1 MHPAFWHGIA
11 LNEVVIVKRLFSL
24 ILAAGMLTPAMA
36 QDIKI
41 GFVNLDRILRESG
54 PAVKATKKLEKEFAT
69 RETDLKKL
77 TEQVRN
83 RQAELDKGGLTMA
96 ETDRRNK
103 ERELVKLQQDLA
115 RIQREF
121 REDLNGRRNEELSG
135 IQERVYN
142 TIQQIANAE
151 KFDAVMQEAVYISPK
166 LDITDKVLKALAE
179 K

>member
-1 MHPAFWHGIA
+1 MKP
-11 LNEVVIVKRLFSL
+11 LFSL
-24 ILAAGMLTPAMA
+24 ILAAGLMAPALA

-54 PAVKATKKLEKEFAT
+54 PAVKATKKLEKEFAI

-77 TEQVRN
+77 TDQVRG
-83 RQAELDKGGLTMA
+83 RQTDLDKGGLTMP

-142 TIQQIANAE
+142 TIQQIAAAE
-151 KFDAVMQEAVYISPK
+151 KFDAILQEAVYINPK
-166 LDITDKVLKALAE
+166 LDITDKVIKALAE

>member
-1 MHPAFWHGIA
+1 MKRLLNIIIALGLLSPAFA
-11 LNEVVIVKRLFSL
+11 QEV
-24 ILAAGMLTPAMA
+24 
-36 QDIKI
+36 KI

-54 PAVKATKKLEKEFAT
+54 PAVKATKKLEKEFAN
-69 RETDLKKL
+69 REGDLKKL
-77 TEQVRN
+77 TETVRT
-83 RQAELDKGGLTMA
+83 RQSELDKGGLTMP

-142 TIQQIANAE
+142 TIQQIAAAE
-151 KFDAVMQEAVYISPK
+151 KYDAILQEAVYINPK
-166 LDITDKVLKALAE
+166 LDITDKVIKALVE

>member
-1 MHPAFWHGIA
+1 MKRILSTVIA
-11 LNEVVIVKRLFSL
+11 LALMAPVFAQEV
-24 ILAAGMLTPAMA
+24 
-36 QDIKI
+36 KI

-54 PAVKATKKLEKEFAT
+54 PAVKATKKLEKEFAA
-69 RETDLKKL
+69 READLKKL
-77 TEQVRN
+77 TETVRG
-83 RQAELDKGGLTMA
+83 RQTELDKGGLTMP

-135 IQERVYN
+135 IQERVYA
-142 TIQQIANAE
+142 TIQQIAAGE
-151 KFDAVMQEAVYISPK
+151 KYDAILQEAVYINPK
-166 LDITDKVLKALAE
+166 LDITDKVIKALVD

>member
-1 MHPAFWHGIA
+1 M
-11 LNEVVIVKRLFSL
+11 KSLFSL
-24 ILAAGMLTPAMA
+24 ILAVGTLVPAMA

-41 GFVNLDRILRESG
+41 GFVNLDRILRDSS
-54 PAVKATKKLEKEFAT
+54 PAMKATKKLEKEFAA
-69 RETDLKKL
+69 READLKKL
-77 TEQVRN
+77 TEQVRS

-121 REDLNGRRNEELSG
+121 REDLNARRNEELSG

-142 TIQQIANAE
+142 TIQQISNAE
-151 KFDAVMQEAVYISPK
+151 KFDAVLQEAVYISPK
-166 LDITDKVLKALAE
+166 LDITDKVLKALAD